1 MIKTENFHSELDDD
15 DDLFLDIDMSEA
27 VENQLLL
34 VNQNYESNLN
44 SSIIPNSQPEI
55 IPKRRNQ
62 SREVPVVNEFED
74 IMNDDDDDW
83 LLAVSQE
90 QHQTEFENTVVLP
103 DSTTNEIKEEELN
116 EVIRKKSYLE
126 TNYPFKI
133 DSCNLV
139 VISQLKECS
148 NEEINGKTF
157 IVFCKVYSVT
167 EKLGIKFKKWK
178 IGVLLTD
185 ESDGVL
191 LVKFDSNL
199 MEDIIGHT
207 ALEME
212 TMKNLTNEKPT
223 IADEMMRVSYRF
235 LLLILLINFFFLD
248 C

>member
-1 MIKTENFHSELDDD
+1 
-15 DDLFLDIDMSEA
+15 MSEA

-34 VNQNYESNLN
+34 ANPDENNLN
-44 SSIIPNSQPEI
+44 TSVIPNSQPEI
-55 IPKRRNQ
+55 IPKRRIQ
-62 SREVPVVNEFED
+62 SREIPVVNEFED

-90 QHQTEFENTVVLP
+90 QYREPSINNDIENTIILP
-103 DSTTNEIKEEELN
+103 DTTNEIKEEDLN
-116 EVIRKKSYLE
+116 EVINKKSYLE

-133 DSCNLV
+133 DNCNLV

-157 IVFCKVYSVT
+157 VVYCKVYSVT
-167 EKLGIKFKKWK
+167 EKLGIKYKKWK

-185 ESDGVL
+185 ESVGVL

-199 MEDIIGHT
+199 LEDMIGHT

-212 TMKNLTNEKPT
+212 TMKRLLNEKPT

-235 LLLILLINFFFLD
+235 VFCCIWFKNIFFLD
-248 C
+248 CWPF